1 MGSDGADMGQ
11 EDSDGLGLYPF
22 DFRPVSPFR
31 EGQGGVN
38 EQATPPTAGR
48 NSLCWEQQHPS
59 FGPWGSDRERQ
70 DAPSQ
75 MPWVG
80 ADVGNPIRGG
90 VATGVCG
97 RERQFKPHSN
107 TDMDPLR
114 GRTALR
120 QQGSP
125 EGRDRPGLSGAQ
137 EPGRLQCQGAR
148 SKGGFSPTCGVEG
161 GRRAATR
168 RVKVN

>member
-1 MGSDGADMGQ
+1 MNKPLLQQQEGTVSAGNSSTPASVPGALTGKGKMPPPKCHGWGQ
-11 EDSDGLGLYPF
+11 M
-22 DFRPVSPFR
+22 
-31 EGQGGVN
+31 
-38 EQATPPTAGR
+38 
-48 NSLCWEQQHPS
+48 W
-59 FGPWGSDRERQ
+59 
-70 DAPSQ
+70 
-75 MPWVG
+75 
-80 ADVGNPIRGG
+80 GNPIRGG

-125 EGRDRPGLSGAQ
+125 EGRDRPGLSEAQ
-137 EPGRLQCQGAR
+137 EPGHLQCQGAR
-148 SKGGFSPTCGVEG
+148 SKGGFAPTCGVEG